1 MTRVAI
7 VQTDPEF
14 GNLVKNIADAAQL
27 IGSVE
32 ADLYVLPELFS
43 TGYNFVNKKEVE
55 KLSEPAD
62 GIAFR
67 AMAALAA
74 KLKAHIVYGFAEKT
88 GQCFNSAA
96 LVGPKGMVGVY
107 RKVHLFARET
117 LFFAPGDLGFPVF
130 DLPFGRLG
138 MMVCFDWFYPE
149 SARTL
154 ALKGAQI
161 IAHPSNLVMPY
172 CPDAM
177 ITRCLENKVYAA
189 TANRIGTE
197 RRGGIELRYIGTSEI
212 VSPSGEILVRMEAN
226 EPGIRIVEVDLKAA
240 LSKKI
245 NRYNDLMAG
254 RRPTEYLT

>member
-67 AMAALAA
+67 AMAVLAA

-117 LFFAPGDLGFPVF
+117 LFFAPGDLDRKSV
-130 DLPFGRLG
+130 
-138 MMVCFDWFYPE
+138 V
-149 SARTL
+149 
-154 ALKGAQI
+154 
-161 IAHPSNLVMPY
+161 
-172 CPDAM
+172 
-177 ITRCLENKVYAA
+177 
-189 TANRIGTE
+189 
-197 RRGGIELRYIGTSEI
+197 
-212 VSPSGEILVRMEAN
+212 
-226 EPGIRIVEVDLKAA
+226 
-240 LSKKI
+240 
-245 NRYNDLMAG
+245 
-254 RRPTEYLT
+254 